1 MHTVTCGAT
10 TKSNAVRSAR
20 FLFLATGAALL
31 AACAG
36 APSVGPALDV
46 QTLLTQQAEA
56 WDRAIVAKDAR
67 AVDANIAAD
76 FTQIQS
82 NGVVIGRVQFIAD
95 LLDPDTSIDPYH
107 VEDFGVRIYGDTAL
121 LTGRIRMT
129 GVEEGKRFTSH
140 FRYIDVYVRRAGRW
154 QVVSIQVTRMAP

>member
-10 TKSNAVRSAR
+10 TKSNAMRSAR

-95 LLDPDTSIDPYH
+95 LLDPYH

-121 LTGRIRMT
+121 LTGRIPMT

>member
-1 MHTVTCGAT
+1 M
-10 TKSNAVRSAR
+10 RSAR
-20 FLFLATGAALL
+20 FVFLALFLAIGTALL

-36 APSVGPALDV
+36 APSAAPALDV
-46 QTLLTQQAEA
+46 QTLLTEQADA
-56 WDRAIVAKDAR
+56 FDRAIVAKDAR
-67 AVDANIAAD
+67 AIDANIAPD

-95 LLDPDTSIDPYH
+95 LLDADTLIDPYR
-107 VEDFGVRIYGDTAL
+107 VEDFGVRVYGDTAL

-129 GVEEGKRFTSH
+129 GVEEGKRFESH

-154 QVVSIQVTRMAP
+154 QVVSIQVTRMTP

>member
-1 MHTVTCGAT
+1 M
-10 TKSNAVRSAR
+10 RSAR
-20 FLFLATGAALL
+20 LLCLATTTALL

-36 APSVGPALDV
+36 VPPTAPALDV
-46 QTLLTQQAEA
+46 QSLLTQQADA

-67 AVDANIAAD
+67 AIDANIAPD

-82 NGVVIGRVQFIAD
+82 NGVVIGKAQFIAD
-95 LLDPDTSIDPYH
+95 LLDPDTLIDPYR
-107 VEDFGVRIYGDTAL
+107 VEDFGVRVYGDTAL

-129 GVEEGKRFTSH
+129 GVEEGKRFESH
-140 FRYIDVYVRRAGRW
+140 FRYVDVYVRRADRW